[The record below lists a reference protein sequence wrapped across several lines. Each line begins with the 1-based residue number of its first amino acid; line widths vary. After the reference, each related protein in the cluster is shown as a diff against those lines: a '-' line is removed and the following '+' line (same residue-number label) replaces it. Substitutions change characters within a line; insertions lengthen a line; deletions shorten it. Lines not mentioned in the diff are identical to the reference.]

1 MHAPHGFSVL
11 HRAQVR
17 QTQSPRGRRVG
28 ISLARARVAPSQAE
42 EFLQQVQQAMRD
54 ELAALD
60 RILPHNTDVTILPK
74 GKGWLK
80 RSLLAAQPEPANL
93 LAI

>member
-1 MHAPHGFSVL
+1 MEVQILPGACNLPSMSTDL
-11 HRAQVR
+11 L
-17 QTQSPRGRRVG
+17 RRMTFA
-28 ISLARARVAPSQAE
+28 LLDPARAVQAASA
-42 EFLQQVQQAMRD
+42 LTGCD

>member
-1 MHAPHGFSVL
+1 MRP
-11 HRAQVR
+11 
-17 QTQSPRGRRVG
+17 
-28 ISLARARVAPSQAE
+28 
-42 EFLQQVQQAMRD
+42 RD